1 MKKVLIH
8 LFLAGILTACSD
20 DITTPY
26 SINTTIASRHECDT
40 TLSSSEAQKDFA
52 VILSKAVSNS
62 QSLRSFLKQNALKMY
77 DKDYDVFYPY
87 VKDVEVE
94 KGKTFRELLLEH
106 SNKVVL
112 QKIEDA
118 EPLLTILIPDLSAF
132 NSFSV
137 KKWDTTDNSVAV
149 SYADGNLQSTFYE
162 NGDSL
167 FSLGKSELPDFPF
180 LVVKRNE
187 RMKIIGDV
195 DKTSTRAGNNSISY
209 DFADKAFDGS
219 TRVLTRDSYY
229 EEENPNKNTSAEPFL
244 TKEEIAP
251 LCVQAFQEFKQNKY
265 SLDRDYI
272 YYGLSSK
279 KPKNG
284 RLNPN
289 VFERL
294 YKFSINP
301 SSYQKIT
308 DNEDYTND
316 APTVVHDRDGNLYHH
331 DNKPDYDGIV
341 RDLWT
346 NGNFEF
352 IFRFVRQSRD
362 GKIEISESKP
372 ISVSPI
378 DLFHVKKFNVEFRHA
393 TMFRH
398 AKWWYSTK
406 ISSLEPKW
414 VDVTKLNNGLPI
426 LLSSSTWDL
435 SKESLGIKVSVEEY
449 DRAMTITKNDN
460 LLSEFVN
467 KLSLSVTG
475 EKLADVIK
483 YSAGIDRTKTEKRET
498 NYTYSAT
505 TKNDDLG
512 DCYINYSDPVIQSYD
527 SKKGYRMFTYSTGF
541 ANLMVAP
548 YSVR

>member
-1 MKKVLIH
+1 MSVYINLV
-8 LFLAGILTACSD
+8 
-20 DITTPY
+20 
-26 SINTTIASRHECDT
+26 SIPPA
-40 TLSSSEAQKDFA
+40 
-52 VILSKAVSNS
+52 
-62 QSLRSFLKQNALKMY
+62 
-77 DKDYDVFYPY
+77 
-87 VKDVEVE
+87 
-94 KGKTFRELLLEH
+94 
-106 SNKVVL
+106 
-112 QKIEDA
+112 
-118 EPLLTILIPDLSAF
+118 
-132 NSFSV
+132 
-137 KKWDTTDNSVAV
+137 
-149 SYADGNLQSTFYE
+149 
-162 NGDSL
+162 
-167 FSLGKSELPDFPF
+167 
-180 LVVKRNE
+180 
-187 RMKIIGDV
+187 
-195 DKTSTRAGNNSISY
+195 
-209 DFADKAFDGS
+209 
-219 TRVLTRDSYY
+219 
-229 EEENPNKNTSAEPFL
+229 
-244 TKEEIAP
+244 TK
-251 LCVQAFQEFKQNKY
+251 
-265 SLDRDYI
+265 
-272 YYGLSSK
+272 
-279 KPKNG
+279 
-284 RLNPN
+284 
-289 VFERL
+289 
-294 YKFSINP
+294 
-301 SSYQKIT
+301 KIT

-316 APTVVHDRDGNLYHH
+316 DPTVVHDRDGNLYHH

-346 NGNFEF
+346 NGIFEF

-483 YSAGIDRTKTEKRET
+483 SSAGIDRTKTEKRET

-505 TKNDDLG
+505 TQSDGLG

-527 SKKGYRMFTYSTGF
+527 SKKGYRMFTYSTGYS
-541 ANLMVAP
+541 NLMIAP